1 MGGSVAMIGL
11 GTVLSLIA
19 PWPLAILVDCVL
31 GDKPI
36 PSILGPLSEVDTYTL
51 LVIAVVAGFLITA
64 AEQGITVLDEYV
76 STKLEQKMV
85 LDFRSDLFQNAQR
98 LSLTFHDENAT
109 GGLMYRINDQAHAMG
124 SITTSIAPL
133 LQALLT
139 LGGMLYITIKIDLQL
154 ALLALTVVP
163 LIYYSA
169 GYYARKI
176 EPRGQRGADDGGP
189 IPLDRLRGDGDDA
202 RHSRVRARELRV
214 PPVPRAGRGGRRRP
228 RRADRASDD
237 VLARRQP
244 DHRRGARPRPR
255 LRRLQRPPG
264 RDDGGRAADR
274 DELHRFHL
282 PAARADQPDDQRPAA
297 QLHRTADGAGPGR
310 HRAYGEGGSG
320 RGRASAGPEAA
331 SRSRT

>member
-1 MGGSVAMIGL
+1 
-11 GTVLSLIA
+11 
-19 PWPLAILVDCVL
+19 
-31 GDKPI
+31 
-36 PSILGPLSEVDTYTL
+36 
-51 LVIAVVAGFLITA
+51 
-64 AEQGITVLDEYV
+64 
-76 STKLEQKMV
+76 MV

-109 GGLMYRINDQAHAMG
+109 GGLMYRINNQADAMG

-176 EPRGQRGADDGGP
+176 EPKVNEVQTMEAQSLSIVYEAMAMMRVIRAFGRESYEYRRFREQGEVAVDARVGADG
-189 IPLDRLRGDGDDA
+189 
-202 RHSRVRARELRV
+202 
-214 PPVPRAGRGGRRRP
+214 
-228 RRADRASDD
+228 ASDD

-244 DHRRGARPRPR
+244 DHCRRARPRSR

-274 DELHRFHL
+274 
-282 PAARADQPDDQRPAA
+282 
-297 QLHRTADGAGPGR
+297 
-310 HRAYGEGGSG
+310 HRATSLP
-320 RGRASAGPEAA
+320 ST
-331 SRSRT
+331 SRSSRSARRSAACSSTSSHCAWRWTCSTPSLR